1 VVQLLMACSCAH
13 GFSNTIYL
21 GTSSLSPQVQLSSA
35 LVKLL
40 SIDPSWKIECGFL
53 QAMCDGSGGDK
64 LEDDFLKLL
73 PTEAGGLSLDAA
85 IQQGTVLVSSKLAS
99 FASPGC
105 VGSVRAALNL
115 LVNMQCGQSPK
126 IPAQSTAFMQSV
138 FARVGFFATFQGKT
152 KSGEPGPVK
161 RGRAAVQ
168 ANLAQVSAKDVAAL
182 DLKDLELLCVY
193 SFLLPE
199 TEQAKVKALTEQVFK
214 TAGGSEASKKPTPSS
229 SASGSGSRSS
239 KSKPSQA
246 SMASSI
252 SEAAA
257 MFK

>member
-1 VVQLLMACSCAH
+1 MVCSCAH
-13 GFSNTIYL
+13 GFSDTFYL
-21 GTSSLSPQVQLSSA
+21 GISLLSPQAQLSSA

-53 QAMCDGSGGDK
+53 QGMCDGSGGNK

-85 IQQGTVLVSSKLAS
+85 IQQATVLVNSKLAS

-138 FARVGFFATFQGKT
+138 FAKVGFFATFQCKA
-152 KSGEPGPVK
+152 KSGELGPLK

-168 ANLAQVSAKDVAAL
+168 ANLAQVSAKDVSAL
-182 DLKDLELLCVY
+182 SLKDLELLCVF

-199 TEQAKVKALTEQVFK
+199 AEQARVAQLTEQVFK
-214 TAGGSEASKKPTPSS
+214 AAASNQEVYKKPQ
-229 SASGSGSRSS
+229 ASGSKAS
-239 KSKPSQA
+239 KNKPSQA

>member
-1 VVQLLMACSCAH
+1 MLCSYAH
-13 GFSNTIYL
+13 GFSDTSYL
-21 GTSSLSPQVQLSSA
+21 GISLLSPQAQLSSA

-53 QAMCDGSGGDK
+53 QTMCDGSGGSK

-73 PTEAGGLSLDAA
+73 PTEAGGPSLDVA
-85 IQQGTVLVSSKLAS
+85 IQQGTVLVNSRLAS

-115 LVNMQCGQSPK
+115 LVNMQCGQCPK

-138 FARVGFFATFQGKT
+138 WARVGFFATFQCKT
-152 KSGEPGPVK
+152 KSGEPGLLK

-168 ANLAQVSAKDVAAL
+168 ASLAHVSSKEVSAL
-182 DLKDLELLCVY
+182 GLKDLELLCVFC
-193 SFLLPE
+193 FLLPE
-199 TEQAKVKALTEQVFK
+199 AEQAQVAALTEQVFK
-214 TAGGSEASKKPTPSS
+214 AAASNNEAFKKPQP
-229 SASGSGSRSS
+229 SGSKSS
-239 KSKPSQA
+239 KSRLSQA